1 MQEIYNR
8 FFLTANN
15 VKNVGYIIL
24 KEAFLCQKEPL
35 KVSFRLV
42 NNSKQ
47 GQNSILPFLFL
58 FTKNFTI
65 SFFFK

>member
-35 KVSFRLV
+35 KVSCRLV
-42 NNSKQ
+42 
-47 GQNSILPFLFL
+47 
-58 FTKNFTI
+58 
-65 SFFFK
+65 